1 MDLKE
6 DVIRM
11 VMEKMSSHLDTNQ
24 VHILEWT
31 LGSVLDNF
39 RIEKDSKALIVYD
52 GNAEKI
58 VRRFLTVKHL
68 AGCSAETIK
77 TYRFYLQKLILNLRR
92 PLQDL
97 DTNDLRCF
105 LAEYKEKRKVSNVT
119 LENIRLCLS
128 SFFVWLHEEGL
139 IAKNPMR
146 RISRIKADKVIK
158 KPFSGE
164 EMERI
169 RMNCHRER
177 DLAILEFLYSTGVR
191 VSEAVRLD
199 RNQINFYDGECMVFG
214 KGNKERTVYL
224 NSKAS
229 IHIQNYLNSRTDNNP
244 ALFVGCKSP
253 YKRLSKEG
261 IEAILRRIGRT
272 SGIDHVHPHRFR
284 RTMATNA
291 LNRGMPIQEVKELL
305 GHEKMDTTM
314 IYCTVM
320 QDNIKLSHK
329 KYIA

>member
-39 RIEKDSKALIVYD
+39 RIEKDSKALIIYD

-128 SFFVWLHEEGL
+128 SFFVWLNEEGL
-139 IAKNPMR
+139 IDKNPMR
-146 RISRIKADKVIK
+146 RISRIKANKVIK
-158 KPFSGE
+158 KPFSE
-164 EMERI
+164 EEIERL
-169 RMNCHRER
+169 RMSCQRER
-177 DLAILEFLYSTGVR
+177 DLAILEFLYSSGVR
-191 VSEAVRLD
+191 VSEAVNLD
-199 RNQINFYDGECMVFG
+199 RRQINFAQGECIVSG
-214 KGNKERTVYL
+214 KGAKERIVYL
-224 NSKAS
+224 NSKS
-229 IHIQNYLNSRTDNNP
+229 CIHLRRYLESREDNNP
-244 ALFVGCKSP
+244 ALFVSCKSP
-253 YKRLSKEG
+253 HKRLSKEG
-261 IEAILRRIGRT
+261 IEAILRGIGHI
-272 SGIDHVHPHRFR
+272 SGIDRVHPHRFR

-291 LNRGMPIQEVKELL
+291 LNRGMPVQEVQQLL

-314 IYCTVM
+314 IYCTVS
-320 QDNIKLSHK
+320 QEGVKLSHK
-329 KYIA
+329 KFIA